1 MDLASA
7 TQKVKERAASGM
19 GDLGATVKFVFDEG
33 VIFLN
38 GANAA
43 DPVHNNDED
52 ADCTVNVALSDF
64 HQMMDGDLS
73 PMSAFMGGQMKID
86 GDMSIAMKLS
96 SIFG

>member
-7 TQKVKERAASGM
+7 TQKVKDKVASGM
-19 GDLGATVKFVFDEG
+19 SDLGATVKFVFDEG

-38 GANAA
+38 STST
-43 DPVHNNDED
+43 DEPVSNDNQD
-52 ADCTVNVALSDF
+52 ADCTVNVALGDF
-64 HQMMDGDLS
+64 HQMLDGDLS

-86 GDMSIAMKLS
+86 GDMSVAMKLS